1 MRKATQKEIETIQ
14 EIFSINYVKVLFK
27 QFLEEGLL
35 TKREYE
41 LLIKKLD
48 EDINKVLDKGGLMW
62 KKEKCYEIYKV
73 YCDAGISAK
82 DMEHRPKFQEMLQ
95 DMRDGRINYIV
106 AYKLDRVICSV
117 RDLEELI
124 TQLEKHNTY
133 LVCDRNDVNTSTAN
147 GRFFVRMLT
156 VLSQLEIEIVS

>member
-48 EDINKVLDKGGLMW
+48 EDINKVLGKGGLMW
-62 KKEKCYEIYKV
+62 KKEK
-73 YCDAGISAK
+73 
-82 DMEHRPKFQEMLQ
+82 
-95 DMRDGRINYIV
+95 
-106 AYKLDRVICSV
+106 
-117 RDLEELI
+117 
-124 TQLEKHNTY
+124 
-133 LVCDRNDVNTSTAN
+133 
-147 GRFFVRMLT
+147 
-156 VLSQLEIEIVS
+156 

>member
-48 EDINKVLDKGGLMW
+48 EDINKVLDKGGLMC
-62 KKEKCYEIYKV
+62 KKEK
-73 YCDAGISAK
+73 
-82 DMEHRPKFQEMLQ
+82 
-95 DMRDGRINYIV
+95 
-106 AYKLDRVICSV
+106 
-117 RDLEELI
+117 
-124 TQLEKHNTY
+124 
-133 LVCDRNDVNTSTAN
+133 
-147 GRFFVRMLT
+147 
-156 VLSQLEIEIVS
+156 

>member
-1 MRKATQKEIETIQ
+1 MKIATQKEFETIQ

-62 KKEKCYEIYKV
+62 KNEK
-73 YCDAGISAK
+73 
-82 DMEHRPKFQEMLQ
+82 
-95 DMRDGRINYIV
+95 
-106 AYKLDRVICSV
+106 
-117 RDLEELI
+117 
-124 TQLEKHNTY
+124 
-133 LVCDRNDVNTSTAN
+133 
-147 GRFFVRMLT
+147 
-156 VLSQLEIEIVS
+156 